1 METLKKHSKAII
13 ICSVVLVFALLL
25 LLLLGG
31 KNDKPKDISQQHYQY
46 GLKAIEIADA
56 YLDYDISAKEAR
68 SQLENLTSREDEL
81 PDTEWEDPTHLN
93 GYQVEFYAF
102 LMKTEFVQ
110 AMYSS
115 SSDSYDD
122 VVKCR
127 NEIAEAIGKKK
138 R

>member
-1 METLKKHSKAII
+1 MKTLKKHSKII
-13 ICSVVLVFALLL
+13 IIGSIVLALALLL
-25 LLLLGG
+25 ILVFCG
-31 KNDKPKDISQQHYQY
+31 KNDKPKDISEQHYQY

-68 SQLENLTSREDEL
+68 SQLKSLISRENEL
-81 PDTEWEDPTHLN
+81 PDTEWGDPTHLN
-93 GYQVEFYAF
+93 GYQVEFYTSLMDAAF
-102 LMKTEFVQ
+102 VP

-122 VVKCR
+122 IVEYR
-127 NEIAEAIGKKK
+127 NEIAGYIGKKK